1 MVKYRD
7 VDAILDVLGVPLR
20 RRMVERLA
28 RGGAMS
34 VSKMSE
40 PFDITLPAA
49 MKHVRALQDSGIITT
64 HKRGRVRICVLN
76 KHAFE
81 SLAGWLATQTAF
93 WQGSFDRLE
102 RHINRV
108 KRK

>member
-7 VDAILDVLGVPLR
+7 ADAVLDVLGVPLR

-28 RGGAMS
+28 RGGAQS

-40 PFDITLPAA
+40 PFDNTPPAA
-49 MKHVRALQDSGIITT
+49 LKHVRALQDSGIITT
-64 HKRGRVRICVLN
+64 HKRGRVRICVFN
-76 KHAFE
+76 KKAFE
-81 SLAGWLATQTAF
+81 SLTGWLTSQTVF